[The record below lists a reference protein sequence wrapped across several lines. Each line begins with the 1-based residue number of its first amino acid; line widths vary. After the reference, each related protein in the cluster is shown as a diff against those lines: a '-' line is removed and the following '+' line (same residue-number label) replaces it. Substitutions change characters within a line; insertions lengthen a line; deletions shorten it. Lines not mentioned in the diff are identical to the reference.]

1 MLKTNVLLKQE
12 PSVHQM
18 LLSPEPF
25 EMIKAGKKTIELRLW
40 DEKRQKLKI
49 GDTILFT
56 NTANGEILR
65 TTVLHLHRF
74 SSFKDLYRTLPLLK
88 CGYTEDTV
96 QTADASD
103 MEHYYSC
110 EEQEKYGVVGIEL
123 SLTAPMAGETSAD

>member
-18 LLSPEPF
+18 SLFPEPF

-56 NTANGEILR
+56 NTANGEILK

-88 CGYTEDTV
+88 CGYTRG
-96 QTADASD
+96 
-103 MEHYYSC
+103 HHP
-110 EEQEKYGVVGIEL
+110 YGRRLGYGTL
-123 SLTAPMAGETSAD
+123 LFLRRAGKIWRCGN

>member
-1 MLKTNVLLKQE
+1 M
-12 PSVHQM
+12 
-18 LLSPEPF
+18 
-25 EMIKAGKKTIELRLW
+25 RLW